1 MAVAGVT
8 PPGTNRFFLVFGGLV
23 FAGVLLYY
31 GFMAVD
37 GLGLAD
43 QHAQATVLGKEH
55 RPPGRRY
62 STQIVGNR
70 TLVVPQTTSDAYVLR
85 LDIRGREAAALV
97 DRDTYDAVAPSS
109 QVTVTFQ
116 RRRLTGAIQVV
127 AVTR

>member
-1 MAVAGVT
+1 MTA
-8 PPGTNRFFLVFGGLV
+8 PGPNRFIAVFGGIVL
-23 FAGVLLYY
+23 AGVLLYY
-31 GFMAVD
+31 GFMALD

-43 QHAQATVLGKEH
+43 QQAQGIVLGKEH
-55 RPPGRRY
+55 RPPGRTY

-85 LDIRGREAAALV
+85 LDVLGREAGALV
-97 DRDTYDAVAPSS
+97 DKDTYDAAAPNA